1 MSNID
6 LKKTY
11 KELYNPSAKT
21 VIEVTVPPLNYLM
34 IDGQGDP
41 NTSQLYMDAVSAL
54 YMLSY
59 GVRGISKD
67 QEIVYTVM
75 PLEGLW
81 WWQDADRDHEFDLSA
96 ADKADFQWTLMIHQP
111 EHITAEML
119 NEARETARK
128 KKKNPPCIDDVRLE
142 LYDEGQAAQIM
153 HIGSYADE
161 GPTVKKIH
169 DFIEGNGYQ
178 LAKKH
183 HEIYLSDPRKVDA
196 SKLKTVIRQ
205 PFEHSK

>member
-11 KELYNPSAKT
+11 KSLYNPTAKA
-21 VIEVTVPPLNYLM
+21 VVDVTVPPINYLM

-41 NTSQLYMDAVSAL
+41 NTSQQYMDSVAVLYAL
-54 YMLSY
+54 AY
-59 GVRGISKD
+59 GVRAISKE
-67 QEIVYTVM
+67 QGIVYTVM

-81 WWQDADRDHEFDLSA
+81 WWDENQHRGFDLSA

-111 EHITAEML
+111 DHITAQVVESAH
-119 NEARETARK
+119 EIARK
-128 KKKNPPCIDDVRLE
+128 KKKNPPFLDDVRME
-142 LYDEGQAAQIM
+142 TYDEGQAAQIM
-153 HIGSYADE
+153 YIGSYDDE

-169 DFIEGNGYQ
+169 DHIEASGYQ

-183 HEIYLSDPRKVDA
+183 HEIYLSDPRKVDVK
-196 SKLKTVIRQ
+196 KLKTVIRQ
-205 PFEHSK
+205 PYSMK